1 MSGREELA
9 DAFVAIVD
17 GVRLDVAHLRA
28 EWRERTAYGRARLT
42 PLLAVYPFIA
52 TFYVGA
58 AALMYGLFRATEI
71 AVAGWNRLCDT
82 RTRLEPE
89 VYDGD

>member
-17 GVRLDVAHLRA
+17 GVRLDVAHLRE
-28 EWRERTAYGRARLT
+28 EWRERTAYGRVRLA
-42 PLLAVYPFIA
+42 PLLAVYPFVA
-52 TFYVGA
+52 TFYIGA
-58 AALMYGLFRATEI
+58 AALMYGLFRGAEI
-71 AVAGWNRLCDT
+71 AVAGWNRLCDA

-89 VYDGD
+89 VYDGE